1 MITKNY
7 KSIFSYLLA
16 LTIGL
21 FIVSCGDQEDYT
33 GTSTFVP
40 TAPTLS
46 VTTSVS
52 SASLIEDGSEYTFT
66 ATLSEPQLVD
76 VKLYVS
82 QIGGDATLGADY
94 TVDGSLVIPA
104 GSTSA
109 KGKIKILSDN
119 LVEDTETVSIQIGD
133 NLTSNAAITP
143 ATMDFTILNYTDGD
157 LVIDMSWAMGSKTTD
172 NSGSDIDPTDFADL
186 RLLLTDAPNNS
197 AILDGADGGSFET
210 YVLTGAPDGEYY
222 LVADFY
228 AVDET
233 IKRDLN
239 LNLTFNQAGIINDL
253 SMDFP
258 AALNSNNSCSSVFY
272 VMAKIV
278 KSGDSYTITSVAEKS
293 PVTAAPFIG
302 TATAVVDEWADYNV
316 GDQTELLAVLGDPY
330 SFIIDTPDFMSWI
343 ANNDTAYMVVT
354 IDPATGNAT
363 VQANEPF
370 DYGQGV
376 EGDEFG
382 TGFVNACTGEINLSI
397 TYDLTIYGV
406 YANQALIFQ
415 SDNF

>member
-21 FIVSCGDQEDYT
+21 FIVSCGQEDYT

-40 TAPTLS
+40 TAPSLS

-52 SASLIEDGSEYTFT
+52 SASLIEDNSVYTFT

-76 VKLYVS
+76 VKLFVT
-82 QIGGDATLGADY
+82 QVGGDATLGADY
-94 TVDGSLVIPA
+94 TVDGSLVIAA

-119 LVEDTETVSIQIGD
+119 LVEATETVSIQIGD
-133 NLTSNAAITP
+133 NNTANAQITP

-157 LVIDMSWAMGSKTTD
+157 LVVDMSWAMGSKTTD
-172 NSGSDIDPTDFADL
+172 DTGSVIDPTTFADL

-197 AILDGADGGSFET
+197 AILDGSDGGSFET

-228 AVDET
+228 AVDES
-233 IKRDLN
+233 INRDLN

-258 AALNSNNSCSSVFY
+258 AALNSTNSCSSVYY
-272 VMAKIV
+272 VMAKVI
-278 KSGDSYTITSVAEKS
+278 KSGDSYTITQIAEKS

-302 TATAVVDEWADYNV
+302 TATVVVDEWEDYAP
-316 GDQTELLAVLGDPY
+316 GDVTTITAGSDPY
-330 SFIIDTPDFMSWI
+330 KFLIDVPAYLYWI
-343 ANNDTAYMVVT
+343 ANNATTYFEVT

-363 VQANEPF
+363 VVSTEPF

-376 EGDEFG
+376 EGGEIG
-382 TGFVNACTGEINLSI
+382 TGFVNACTGEINLLI

-406 YANQALIFQ
+406 YADYALVFQ